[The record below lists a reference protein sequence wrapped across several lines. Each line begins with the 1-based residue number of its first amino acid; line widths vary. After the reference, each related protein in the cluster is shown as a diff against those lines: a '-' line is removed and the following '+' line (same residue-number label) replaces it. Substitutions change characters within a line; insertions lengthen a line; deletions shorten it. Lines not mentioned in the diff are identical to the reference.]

1 MRDAKDNPDILAEIE
16 QCKDDYLAAHPSERT
31 MIEAEERLEADAAPE
46 RTQPVRQRA
55 QPERFTFAVLG
66 ANDPLSASAILSA
79 KYSQLRDD
87 SHKRCAALQ
96 QLLPDYIM

>member
-1 MRDAKDNPDILAEIE
+1 MQL
-16 QCKDDYLAAHPSERT
+16 PSALSR
-31 MIEAEERLEADAAPE
+31 PGN
-46 RTQPVRQRA
+46 VRQRA

-87 SHKRCAALQ
+87 SHKRCAALR